1 MTEQRRQSEVTLIR
15 ARLDGITRRRQTLHY
30 LQSQLMRGVIEPVT
44 IVISDPHGH
53 LGRFE
58 ELLATPRSQPVS
70 RIVLLGDYMDRG
82 PRSVAVYRHVRE
94 LVETDNA
101 VALLGNHEIY
111 LIRTMLGD
119 GRPGA
124 LFDWIASGGLA
135 TFRSLGML
143 DDDVDPK
150 IMRFAARLAIRHS
163 PGSELEYFDDH
174 FPGLLDRLF
183 KAVRETPLFEE
194 IARWYQQHLRLCH
207 RDEHGSLF
215 IHAGIPVGENGSVEI
230 GWDGAHGIA
239 ALERAEEALRA
250 ATDPGDPVFAF
261 LGGGRSVVTIRRDSW
276 ISDIIR
282 HGWEN
287 RVLDQLGAD
296 RILFG
301 HTAHRGACFDYDGFA
316 YCLDRGMWTGQ
327 GCCLFM
333 DQDGFT
339 VCDYP
344 RRECRDPDWRTLSN
358 VPALLMMTYAELR
371 ELDHRERDLEE
382 RQRALESNA
391 FGLAMPGMTRSAHWR
406 PIEEVGS
413 DDQEYPF
420 SAEVDFGEVVRGVA
434 AALAAD
440 GTIPEL
446 DAAAGDGDAE
456 DGRYRFGGI
465 DRRLRVHYL
474 MRFNRDP
481 VDALASIVVE
491 VLKNAYEEAPDQP
504 IGIRLSPTSHR
515 VWTLAV
521 ENQGV
526 FTRRKQR
533 ALLRVLDDHVRRG
546 ALRFCY
552 SLNELSVKATDPVS
566 RFFTPIKDYDEALGL
581 VHEFRQSRG
590 LKSLVFVHGLGRD
603 KQRPGDE
610 LGRGGVGLTGV
621 YWTVSAK
628 FGGSVDM
635 DISQPGRTIM
645 RISLRAEPV
654 GEAAREVTAS
664 STAADEI
671 TGETGVRAAR
681 RDARPGDD
689 VRPGD
694 DARDGGDDGDRPG
707 ADTG

>member
-1 MTEQRRQSEVTLIR
+1 MTEQRRQSEVSLIR
-15 ARLDGITRRRQTLHY
+15 TRLEGISRRRQTLHY

-44 IVISDPHGH
+44 VVVSDPHGN
-53 LGRFE
+53 LQRFE

-70 RIVLLGDYMDRG
+70 RLVLLGDYMDRG
-82 PRSVAVYRHVRE
+82 PHSTGVYRRVRE
-94 LVETDNA
+94 MVETDA
-101 VALLGNHEIY
+101 AIALVGNHEIY

-135 TFRSLGML
+135 TFQSLGML
-143 DDDVDPK
+143 DKDIDPK

-174 FPGLLDRLF
+174 FPGLLERLF
-183 KAVRETPLFEE
+183 TSVRATPLFAE
-194 IARWYQQHLRLCH
+194 IAAWYQQHLRLHH

-215 IHAGIPVGENGSVEI
+215 IHAGIPVGPNGSVEI
-230 GWDGAHGIA
+230 AWDGASGVT
-239 ALERAEEALRA
+239 ALERAGEALRA

-261 LGGGRSVVTIRRDSW
+261 LGGSRSVLTIRRDGW
-276 ISDIIR
+276 ISDIMR

-287 RVLDQLGAD
+287 RVLDQLGCD
-296 RILFG
+296 RIFFG

-339 VCDYP
+339 VCDFP
-344 RRECRDPDWRTLSN
+344 RRECQDPDWRTLSN

-382 RQRALESNA
+382 RRRALESNA

-406 PIEEVGS
+406 PIEEVDS
-413 DDQEYPF
+413 DEQEYPF
-420 SAEVDFGEVVRGVA
+420 SVEIDFGEVIRGVA

-446 DAAAGDGDAE
+446 EGAAGDGAAGDGEGNDGSQAG
-456 DGRYRFGGI
+456 GRYRFGGI

-474 MRFNRDP
+474 MRFNHDP
-481 VDALASIVVE
+481 VDALASILVE
-491 VLKNAYEEAPDQP
+491 VLKNAYEEAPEHP
-504 IGIRLSPTSHR
+504 IGVRLRPTGRR

-521 ENQGV
+521 ENHGV
-526 FTRRKQR
+526 FSRRKQR
-533 ALLRVLDDHVRRG
+533 ALLAILDDHVRRG
-546 ALRFCY
+546 DLRFCY
-552 SLNELSVKATDPVS
+552 SINELSVKARGPVS
-566 RFFTPIKDYDEALGL
+566 RFFTPIRDYDEALGL

-610 LGRGGVGLTGV
+610 LRRGGVGLTGV

-635 DISQPGRTIM
+635 DVSQPDRTIM
-645 RISLRAEPV
+645 RISLRAEPM
-654 GEAAREVTAS
+654 GETPQEMPTTV
-664 STAADEI
+664 TAADEI
-671 TGETGVRAAR
+671 TGEVAG
-681 RDARPGDD
+681 RDAPRNAPPGERDD
-689 VRPGD
+689 SGPGT
-694 DARDGGDDGDRPG
+694 
-707 ADTG
+707 DTR